1 MLTFF
6 RGSCETVGRK
16 PTFEKRKSKLPR
28 SDLPDS
34 RKAEEETR
42 QLSDYST
49 GERERAQ

>member
-6 RGSCETVGRK
+6 RGSCETVRRK

-34 RKAEEETR
+34 RKAEKETR
-42 QLSDYST
+42 QLSDYSA